1 MQVPEQRAAGLT
13 VVISNE
19 YPFFFLKWSV
29 LFRFYILVRYRISV
43 VLYKFYCH
51 LCKREAV
58 VWRWWCVCGCNFW
71 WL

>member
-58 VWRWWCVCGCNFW
+58 VWR
-71 WL
+71 